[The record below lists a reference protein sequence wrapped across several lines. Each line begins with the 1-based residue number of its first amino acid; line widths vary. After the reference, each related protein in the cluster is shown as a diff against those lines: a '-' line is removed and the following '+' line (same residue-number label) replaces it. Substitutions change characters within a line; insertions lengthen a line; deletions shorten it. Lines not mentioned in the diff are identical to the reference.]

1 MGEQGEFSFY
11 EKTWKN
17 ITSSAKQLITD
28 LLQVDPTRRPS
39 ALDVTHKTL
48 TFALIF
54 MDYCYLDQIYLYRLV
69 IYIFILRVHI
79 NRVYSNTFNIT
90 QHPFYSRSS
99 QVLNHPWVMG
109 ELAKEEQMDPEIM
122 SRLQSFNARR
132 KLRAAAIASV
142 WSSTIFLRTKKLK
155 SLLGSHDLKEEEI
168 ENLRLHFTK
177 L

>member
-1 MGEQGEFSFY
+1 
-11 EKTWKN
+11 
-17 ITSSAKQLITD
+17 
-28 LLQVDPTRRPS
+28 
-39 ALDVTHKTL
+39 
-48 TFALIF
+48 
-54 MDYCYLDQIYLYRLV
+54 
-69 IYIFILRVHI
+69 
-79 NRVYSNTFNIT
+79 
-90 QHPFYSRSS
+90 
-99 QVLNHPWVMG
+99 MG

-122 SRLQSFNARR
+122 TRLQSFNARR